1 MPRVKRGMH
10 HAKRRKN
17 ILKRT
22 KGFELGRK
30 SLLKLAKTADT
41 KAGAHAYSGRKIK
54 KRVNRGL
61 WNVKINAS
69 LRAAGMTYSKF
80 IGALKK
86 NTIALDRK
94 VLSQIAEAH
103 PSVFTKII
111 ESVK

>member
-10 HAKRRKN
+10 HSKRRKN

-41 KAGAHAYSGRKIK
+41 KAGAHAFVGRKMK
-54 KRVNRGL
+54 KRVNRAL
-61 WNVKINAS
+61 WNVKINAA
-69 LRAAGMTYSKF
+69 LRAAGMTYSVF
-80 IGALKK
+80 IGTLKK
-86 NTIALDRK
+86 KTIALDRK
-94 VLSQIAEAH
+94 VLSQIAESQ